1 MTNDAGMDLDA
12 YLGALASREP
22 APGGGSA
29 ATLVGALAAALCAM
43 VARITAAAP
52 KHAAVHADAE
62 AIAVDADALRAR
74 FLELRPLDEAAFAG
88 VVAAQALPRATD
100 DERAARTA
108 ALQRALAHAAEVPL
122 DVAGEAV
129 ATFALAERTAALG
142 NAHLMSDVACALHF
156 ARAALAAAGE
166 NVRVNHRFLR
176 DEALVAAQTERLA
189 TLDAQAATHDRAAR
203 AIVDA
208 AG

>member
-1 MTNDAGMDLDA
+1 MDLDV
-12 YLGALASREP
+12 YLAALASREP

-52 KHAAVHADAE
+52 KHAPVHADAE
-62 AIAVDADALRAR
+62 AIAAAADELRAR
-74 FLELRPLDEAAFAG
+74 FLELRPADEAAFGG

-100 DERAARTA
+100 DERATRTA

-122 DVAGEAV
+122 DVAETAV
-129 ATFALAERTAALG
+129 ATFALAERTAALR
-142 NAHLMSDVACALHF
+142 NAHLASDVLCALHF
-156 ARAALAAAGE
+156 ARATLAASGE
-166 NVRVNHRFLR
+166 NVRVNHHYLR
-176 DEALVAAQTERLA
+176 DDAVIAEQQARLA
-189 TLDAQAATHDRAAR
+189 AFDDAAARHERAAR
-203 AIVDA
+203 AILTQ